1 MRLALMSLLAALILF
16 AGQPGP
22 ARADEPGDSIQSVIE
37 RQLSAFR
44 ANDLDGAFAFASP
57 MIQQKFGDPQNFG
70 QMVQSGFPM
79 VWRPA
84 RYEMLELVETPS
96 GLVQVVL
103 FEDAAGQ
110 LHEAGYLMQLIDGEW
125 RINGVHIRR
134 RPGVGA

>member
-1 MRLALMSLLAALILF
+1 MRLALMSLLAALILV
-16 AGQPGP
+16 AAQPGT
-22 ARADEPGDSIQSVIE
+22 ARADEPGDTIRSVIE
-37 RQLSAFR
+37 GQLSAFQ

-70 QMVQSGFPM
+70 QMVRSGYPM

-84 RYEMLELVETPS
+84 RHEMLDLVETSS

-103 FEDAAGQ
+103 FEDAAGG
-110 LHEAGYLMQLIDGEW
+110 LYEAGYLMQMINGEW
-125 RINGVHIRR
+125 RINGVHVRR